1 MRWKQNAPPLVLGLI
16 AVLAVGWFVQWRM
29 SFVLMPHPD
38 WAHLGAYENAL
49 RHSRNP
55 KAIAIRNQINAG
67 PADLV
72 RERTE
77 AQRAGIPVTIAQ
89 LTPPLLPAGQN
100 AAPLYVRWNAL
111 RRSKPLRLPAYAA
124 PMSGR
129 YAYTPAQIAEAQ
141 TAVDTNHD
149 VFVLLH
155 QATDKPQCVFTTGIK
170 DSITGLIDPSNASLR
185 EAARELETESFLL
198 AHAGRYSEAVQNQSR
213 GFQVAQHAAT
223 RPTLISYLV
232 GNAIDAITLA
242 GLSNI
247 LTMAGPNP
255 AVDEQ
260 VRQTIASP
268 NARVSLK
275 KALAGEVA
283 VTLKTIDYCHVIQKP
298 SDLVSLLGTG
308 SGSGS
313 PPPSAGNYSPG
324 ERRFLNKM
332 LDAAGA
338 EDIRRMR
345 PLIAA
350 ADQPPFARRAAFA
363 PYKDVS
369 LDTSYS
375 TDRTKQV
382 NPVQALLGAL
392 APMWSDVNQSDTRL
406 NAQEQVLMAA
416 ATALAARARMGV
428 FPARLPR
435 PYTDPFNG
443 QPLGYRREGKDGFVV
458 YSVGPEG
465 TFTGGKPGD
474 ELKTR
479 NFREAV
485 FRYPRPA
492 LKPVPPDML
501 K

>member
-67 PADLV
+67 PADLA
-72 RERTE
+72 RERAE
-77 AQRAGIPVTIAQ
+77 AQREGIPVTIAQ
-89 LTPPLLPAGQN
+89 LTQPLPPAGEN
-100 AAPLYVRWNAL
+100 AATIYDRWNAL
-111 RRSKPLRLPAYAA
+111 RRSKPLRLPVYAA

-129 YAYTPAQIAEAQ
+129 YAYTPAQIAWVQNAFAARPDLF
-141 TAVDTNHD
+141 T
-149 VFVLLH
+149 LLH
-155 QATDKPQCVFTTGIK
+155 QATDKPQCVFTTGFK
-170 DSITGLIDPSNASLR
+170 DPFTGLIESNNASLR
-185 EAARELETESFLL
+185 EAARELETESFLM
-198 AHAGRYSEAVQNQSR
+198 AHAGRYSEAVTTQAR
-213 GFQVAQHAAT
+213 GFRVARHAAAT
-223 RPTLISYLV
+223 PTLIGYLV

-247 LTMAGPNP
+247 LAMAGPNP

-260 VRQTIASP
+260 IRQTIAAPDS
-268 NARVSLK
+268 RVSMK

-283 VTLKTIDYCHVIQKP
+283 VTLKTIDYCRAIQKP
-298 SDLVSLLGTG
+298 SDLVSLLGMG
-308 SGSGS
+308 SGSAA
-313 PPPSAGNYSPG
+313 PPPSAGNYSPD

-338 EDIRRMR
+338 EDIRRMH

-369 LDTSYS
+369 LENSYS
-375 TDRTKQV
+375 NDQTKQV
-382 NPVQALLGAL
+382 DPVRALLGAL
-392 APMWSDVNQSDTRL
+392 APVWSDVNQSDTRL

-416 ATALAARARMGV
+416 ATVLSARARTGA
-428 FPARLPR
+428 FPARLPGV
-435 PYTDPFNG
+435 YTDPFNDK
-443 QPLGYRREGKDGFVV
+443 PLGYRREGKDGFVV

-465 TFTGGKPGD
+465 TFTGGKSGV
-474 ELKTR
+474 ELTTR
-479 NFREAV
+479 NFRESL